1 MRILVCNDDGINA
14 PGITALA
21 AELCGL
27 GRVVVVAPD
36 SERSAA
42 SNSLT
47 LAHPLRVREI
57 SFPAPVEKAY
67 AVSGTPADCAKIG
80 LSTLLPE
87 KPDIVV
93 SGINCGPNMCVD
105 IFYSGTVAAAFEG
118 AFRGILSAAVSLD
131 SYSPRADFS
140 VAARWAVR
148 CIKTLVEAK
157 VEPARVYNINVPC
170 LPDAEIRGCK
180 LTRTGTIDYREEYD
194 HRHDPYGR
202 SYYWL
207 KGNPEIIDRSPECDI
222 VTVKA
227 GYVSITPLRPDLT
240 DMTIYAA
247 LDGKMTFTDR

>member
-21 AELCGL
+21 GELCSF
-27 GRVVVVAPD
+27 GRVTVVAPD

-47 LAHPLRVREI
+47 LAHPLRVREVA
-57 SFPAPVEKAY
+57 FPANVEKAY

-80 LSTLLPE
+80 LSTLLSE
-87 KPDIVV
+87 KPDLVV

-118 AFRGILSAAVSLD
+118 AFRGILSVSVSLD

-140 VAARWAVR
+140 VAARWALK
-148 CIKTLVEAK
+148 CIKRLVDAG
-157 VEPARVYNINVPC
+157 VEPGRVYNVNVPAIA
-170 LPDAEIRGCK
+170 DNEIRGIK
-180 LTRTGTIDYREEYD
+180 VTRTGKIDYREEYD

-207 KGNPEIIDRSPECDI
+207 KGNPEIVDKSPDCDI
-222 VTVKA
+222 VAVKA
-227 GYVSITPLRPDLT
+227 GYVSITPLQPDLT
-240 DMTIYAA
+240 DVALGAA
-247 LDGKMTFTDR
+247 LEKMGIDDK

>member
-21 AELCGL
+21 AELCSL
-27 GRVVVVAPD
+27 GRVIVVAPD

-57 SFPAPVEKAY
+57 AFPAPVEKAY
-67 AVSGTPADCAKIG
+67 AISGTPADCAKIG

-87 KPDIVV
+87 KPDLVV

-140 VAARWAVR
+140 VAARWTVR
-148 CIKTLVEAK
+148 CLKMIIDAK

-170 LPDAEIRGCK
+170 LPDNEIRGVK

-207 KGNPEIIDRSPECDI
+207 KGNPEIVDTASECDI
-222 VTVKA
+222 VAVKA
-227 GYVSITPLRPDLT
+227 GYVSLTPLKPDLT
-240 DMTIYAA
+240 DMAVYADLA
-247 LDGKMTFTDR
+247 GKLKLQEK